1 MHRAGS
7 PYRAGVPSKH
17 FSPLLVNPEVKLSA
31 ATGATEK
38 EKMIVSLPG
47 PILLL
52 SDGSSFR
59 GMDLKPWVFLELKLL
74 VLC

>member
-7 PYRAGVPSKH
+7 PYRAGVPSKP

-31 ATGATEK
+31 ATGATEE

-59 GMDLKPWVFLELKLL
+59 GMDLKPWVFL
-74 VLC
+74 